1 MFLITKTLKK
11 SKDSGKNVENL
22 KKIIDSS
29 IKKDRLNK
37 IFLNDISST
46 IDLPRKVV
54 EKKSKQIILKE
65 FNYNKFKFQNT
76 NNILINFFSNL
87 KILFYFFSLLLCI
100 HFFNFKKKKYILL
113 F

>member
-87 KILFYFFSLLLCI
+87 KILFYFFLSSP
-100 HFFNFKKKKYILL
+100 YIQ